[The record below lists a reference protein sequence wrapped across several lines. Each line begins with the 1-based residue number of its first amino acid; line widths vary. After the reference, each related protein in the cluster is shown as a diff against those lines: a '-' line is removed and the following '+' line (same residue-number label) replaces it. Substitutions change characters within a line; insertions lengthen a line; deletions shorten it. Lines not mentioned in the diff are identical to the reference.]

1 MPFHIVDE
9 VPAPAR
15 PLRRLVSA
23 LALLVGSVLILAA
36 LVSAITPVV
45 YLVTVVIDV
54 AGGKRISAP
63 GTYLLLDTLFT
74 AASLIAG
81 LWLIRGKRRLVLF
94 LRRFGFV
101 EATQAVTFA
110 AAKALGRS
118 WRLVTLDDAEVAP
131 VGTGRGLRWLSIA
144 AGVAAVAF
152 VAWALFWLFGGGF
165 ERFASE
171 STTVGKHGGDFGDLF
186 GQFVLTIFILP
197 IVLALIVGFF
207 IVVPAS
213 FATAVAIFAWSSY
226 GAIRSA
232 EQAKTVRFTDEAGIE
247 PTASAVLRRSQ
258 AIVGPG
264 LAVAR
269 VASPIWQPVVQRLAT
284 VSSAVLIDISEPTDN
299 LIWEIETLKPAMR
312 SRWILVGEQERLR
325 RMSASSG
332 KQSAPQA
339 KLLQLLDG
347 EQVLAYSGERREL
360 RRFARSLRARLD
372 TLPDS

>member
-15 PLRRLVSA
+15 PLRRLASA

-63 GTYLLLDTLFT
+63 GTYLLLETLFT

-171 STTVGKHGGDFGDLF
+171 SATVGKHGGGFGDLF

-284 VSSAVLIDISEPTDN
+284 VSSAVLIDVSEPTDN

-347 EQVLAYSGERREL
+347 EQVLAYSSERREL

>member
-1 MPFHIVDE
+1 MPIQIVQE
-9 VPAPAR
+9 YSAPAR
-15 PLRRLVSA
+15 PLQRLKRLLLSLLGGA
-23 LALLVGSVLILAA
+23 LIFASLFTSIVPLLYVI
-36 LVSAITPVV
+36 
-45 YLVTVVIDV
+45 TVVADV
-54 AGGKRISAP
+54 AGGKHISPP
-63 GTYLLLDTLFT
+63 GAYLALDTLL
-74 AASLIAG
+74 AAGFLIAG

-110 AAKALGRS
+110 ATKALGRS

-144 AGVAAVAF
+144 PGVAAVAF
-152 VAWALFWLFGGGF
+152 VAWALFWLFGGGL
-165 ERFASE
+165 ERLASE
-171 STTVGKHGGDFGDLF
+171 SATVGKHGEGFKDFL
-186 GQFVLTIFILP
+186 GQVFLTIFILP

-207 IVVPAS
+207 ILLPAT
-213 FATAVAIFAWSSY
+213 FASAVAVFAWSSY

-232 EQAKTVRFTDEAGIE
+232 ERAKTVRFTDEAEIE
-247 PTASAVLRRSQ
+247 PTASAVLRRSR

-269 VASPIWQPVVQRLAT
+269 VASPIWQPVVERLAAL
-284 VSSAVLIDISEPTDN
+284 SSAVLIDVSEPTDN
-299 LIWEIETLKPAMR
+299 LVWEIETLKSAMR

-325 RMSASSG
+325 RMTASAG
-332 KQSAPQA
+332 KQSAAQA
-339 KLLQLLDG
+339 KLLRLLDD

-372 TLPDS
+372 TLPES